1 MRDWRLGRGS
11 DWREEASRKLANSEL
26 SADEREEISR
36 ELAGHLEDLYND
48 ARNRGLDES
57 AAIECAAAEL
67 HEDARLG
74 PKLRLARQEDNM
86 MIERIKRF
94 WFPRLAILSA
104 SVAFLAA
111 TQAAGLR
118 PYFMM
123 KGELPL
129 VIYLPWLIVLP
140 FLGAGGAYWARC
152 QRGGQTVAAAIGF
165 LPVLKLFGSFV
176 AVFVAS
182 SLVALPV
189 CVALGALTPDM
200 KFFIVAAGA
209 VLSWVVIPGAAL
221 LLGVLPFLRGS
232 SATRRLPS

>member
-1 MRDWRLGRGS
+1 MRDCRPGRGS
-11 DWREEASRKLANSEL
+11 DWREEASRKLADSKL
-26 SADEREEISR
+26 SAEEREEISR
-36 ELAGHLEDLYND
+36 ELAGHLEDLYSD

-57 AAIECAAAEL
+57 AAIKCAVAEL

-74 PKLRLARQEDNM
+74 SKLRLARQEGNM
-86 MIERIKRF
+86 KERIKRF
-94 WFPRLAILSA
+94 WFPSSAILFA
-104 SVAFLAA
+104 SVAFLVAI
-111 TQAAGLR
+111 QAAGLR
-118 PYFMM
+118 PHFMM

-129 VIYLPWLIVLP
+129 VIYLPWLVVLP

-152 QRGGQTVAAAIGF
+152 QRGGQTVAAELGL

-189 CVALGALTPDM
+189 CVALGALTPDA
-200 KFFIVAAGA
+200 KFFIVATGA

-221 LLGVLPFLRGS
+221 LLGVLLLLRGGNVI
-232 SATRRLPS
+232 RRLPS

>member
-1 MRDWRLGRGS
+1 MRDWRK
-11 DWREEASRKLANSEL
+11 EALRKLASSKL
-26 SADEREEISR
+26 SAAEREEIAR
-36 ELAGHLEDLYND
+36 ELAGHLDDLYSD

-57 AAIECAAAEL
+57 AAIKCAAAEL

-74 PKLRLARQEDNM
+74 PKLRRARQEGKM

-94 WFPRLAILSA
+94 WFPSVAILFA

-111 TQAAGLR
+111 IQAAGLR

-129 VIYLPWLIVLP
+129 VIYLPWLVVLP

-152 QRGGQTVAAAIGF
+152 QRGGQTVAATIGL

-182 SLVALPV
+182 LLVALPV
-189 CVALGALTPDM
+189 CVALGALTPDAE
-200 KFFIVAAGA
+200 FFIVLAGA
-209 VLSWVVIPGAAL
+209 ILSWVVIPGAAL
-221 LLGVLPFLRGS
+221 LLGVLPFLRS
-232 SATRRLPS
+232 SEFPRRAVDA